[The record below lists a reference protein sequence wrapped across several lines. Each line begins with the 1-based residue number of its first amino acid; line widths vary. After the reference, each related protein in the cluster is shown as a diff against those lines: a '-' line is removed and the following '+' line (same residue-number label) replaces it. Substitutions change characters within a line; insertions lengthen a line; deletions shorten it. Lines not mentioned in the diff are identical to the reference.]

1 MFYKVL
7 IGTFGKLYMAI
18 ENLKFQKSKYP
29 KVLHI
34 VNRLAEL
41 EQRRPHDTAKRLIL
55 EFGEIKI
62 AEILSKK
69 SLSQPA

>member
-1 MFYKVL
+1 
-7 IGTFGKLYMAI
+7 MAI

-29 KVLHI
+29 EVLSV

-41 EQRRPHDTAKRLIL
+41 EQRKPHDAAKRLIL
-55 EFGEIKI
+55 KFGKIKI
-62 AEILSKK
+62 AELSNNQ